1 MDDETAESA
10 SEAEP
15 RGGGSVTEWID
26 YHLEEFVHVVEL
38 AAAAIFALLFAIG
51 VINLGSRIGE
61 AIVSG
66 RITNPGV
73 VIRIIDTGLLL
84 LIIVEVYKTV
94 IAYIH
99 QTETRRIVQLIIYT
113 GIIAMV
119 RKVIIFRTGDYAT
132 MQTALFAA
140 LSYTIIILGLGGL
153 LLVEQAFKE

>member
-10 SEAEP
+10 SEAGP
-15 RGGGSVTEWID
+15 KSGGNVTERID

-51 VINLGSRIGE
+51 VIDLGLRIVE
-61 AIVSG
+61 TILSG
-66 RITNPGV
+66 RITNPRI
-73 VIRIIDTGLLL
+73 VIGIIDTGLLL

-99 QTETRRIVQLIIYT
+99 QSETRRIVQLIIYT